1 MNVWLITAF
10 VLLLCLIPPFVLCIR
25 GDAANRLVGLE
36 AGSTIASI
44 ILLVLAVGYN
54 RVPFVDIALT
64 LALLSFG
71 AGLVFTRFLERWL

>member
-1 MNVWLITAF
+1 MNVWLSTAF
-10 VLLLCLIPPFVLCIR
+10 ILLLCLIPPFLLCIR
-25 GDAANRLVGLE
+25 GDAVNRLVGLE
-36 AGSTIASI
+36 AGSTIAAT
-44 ILLVLAVGYN
+44 ILLVSAIGYN

>member
-1 MNVWLITAF
+1 MSVWYWAAF
-10 VLLLCLIPPFVLCIR
+10 ILLLCMVPAFLLCIK
-25 GDAANRLVGLE
+25 GDAVNRLVGLE
-36 AGSTIASI
+36 AGSTIAST
-44 ILLVLAVGYN
+44 ILLLLAIGDN

>member
-1 MNVWLITAF
+1 MNIWYIAALI
-10 VLLLCLIPPFVLCIR
+10 LLLALIPPFLLCIK

-36 AGSTIASI
+36 AGSTIVST
-44 ILLVLAVGYN
+44 ILLLLAVGDN
-54 RVPFVDIALT
+54 RVPFVDISLT